1 VQIEI
6 HFDTRSVGKSFTSTL
21 LGFTM
26 GQLYKAE
33 TQLLNEFYDLK
44 SFQNYSASKDS
55 ITLKV

>member
-1 VQIEI
+1 
-6 HFDTRSVGKSFTSTL
+6 
-21 LGFTM
+21 M
-26 GQLYKAE
+26 GQLYKSE